1 MPLAD
6 LSSFPDV
13 VPVIPDSGLQFL
25 DFGITAGRD
34 QPMPERWGFFA
45 EDSWPLTGTDL
56 PVLVNREVAGQEV
69 SASGRVTCEVELRD
83 IEALFGEQWM
93 PLPLFRRDLSG
104 SFFRG
109 PTNWARV
116 FLHRLAAPSEGGH
129 THRVVVALDT
139 RLVPFIES
147 EAYVA
152 PSAADAKNGRPF
164 VLPSWRDPIDWY
176 LQEPWVRDWC
186 VETAKEM
193 VERRERALARGRPV
207 PSPTVEAV
215 QAWMAGEGKPMLHLA
230 AYRAYLDWLQ
240 SAGVLPSIV
249 VVDRTTEGLTAPID
263 VDLVLDLGNSRTCG
277 LLVEVDPGDIGSDI
291 TKAVSL
297 ALRDLSAPANV
308 YAEPFSSRIEFSRAS
323 FGRDHLS
330 LRSGLADRFAWPS
343 IVRVGPEA
351 TRLSGLRRGG
361 EGASGLSSP
370 KRYLWDEDP
379 RRDSWRFNSP
389 FIAGEQSDIAT
400 GVAFTTLV
408 NDLGEALHRVPTG
421 PGVPIEQSL
430 PSVRA
435 FYARRNL
442 MSFTLAE
449 IILQALCMMNSPAH
463 RLQREASGRLPR
475 RLRRLIM
482 TMPTA
487 MPLAE
492 RQILEQQAIS
502 ACELAY
508 MALGL
513 AELRPGPDGA
523 LAVHYAADVRRA
535 ADQPTRG
542 PEVRLK
548 WDEASATQAIY
559 LYTQIATTYSGDAL
573 AFFEAVRH
581 PVNRADPGM
590 ARSLR
595 IATLDVGGGT
605 TDLVITRLDVEGRGA
620 NVTVSPTQE
629 FREGFNLAGDDAVH
643 RVVREHVL
651 GPIRRHLAA
660 GPLGA
665 ERAEALLSRLFGGDR
680 TGMKAVEQLRRQQ
693 FAAQVATPVALAL
706 LSAYEAADVSDPPA
720 VERRTLASFF
730 AATEDGGG
738 VPEAPVDYV
747 NAEVQKAG
755 VADFDLRLV
764 ELPVDIPE
772 IDRTVRSVFL
782 EMLQTLGEMVW
793 RFRCDLM
800 LLSGRP
806 SRLPAVAA
814 ILRETACLSPT
825 RIVPL
830 HSFRVG
836 PWYPFRDAR
845 ATISDPKTTA
855 AVGAM
860 ICLLAE
866 GHLPNFNFR
875 SDLLK
880 PASTARFFGKLD
892 RNNRLL
898 KDDEFYSD
906 MKLEDPEWALPDTG
920 FEFRGPM
927 PLGFRQMAVD
937 WWPAS
942 RLYSLAYAEG
952 ADVGAL
958 QRRTPLQVHL
968 RRVMNGD
975 RRAAAGTRP
984 VDMFDFQSIVDREGR
999 GIDRRQLRLRLQTID
1014 NQAGYWLDTGVLLD
1028 Q

>member
-1 MPLAD
+1 MPVAD
-6 LSSFPDV
+6 LSSFPDI

-25 DFGITAGRD
+25 DFGVTVGRD
-34 QPMPERWGFFA
+34 QPMPERWGFYA
-45 EDSWPLTGTDL
+45 EPAWPLTGSEL
-56 PVLVNREVAGQEV
+56 PVLATREVAGE
-69 SASGRVTCEVELRD
+69 ATGSGRVTCEVELRD
-83 IEALFGEQWM
+83 IEALFADQWM

-116 FLHRLAAPSEGGH
+116 YLHRLATPTDAGH

-152 PSAADAKNGRPF
+152 PAAADAKNGRPF

-176 LQEPWVRDWC
+176 LQEAWVRDWC
-186 VETAKEM
+186 VEAAKEM

-207 PSPTVEAV
+207 PPPTVEAV
-215 QAWMAGEGKPMLHLA
+215 QAWMAEEGKPMLHLA
-230 AYRAYLDWLQ
+230 AYRAYLDWLH
-240 SAGVLPSIV
+240 STGVLPSIV
-249 VVDRTTEGLTAPID
+249 VVDRATEGLTAPID

-277 LLVEVDPGDIGSDI
+277 LLVEVDPGDIGTDI

-297 ALRDLSAPANV
+297 ALRDLSFPVNV

-330 LRSGLADRFAWPS
+330 LRSGLADRFSWPS

-351 TRLSGLRRGG
+351 TRLAGLRRGG
-361 EGASGLSSP
+361 EGSSGLSSP

-389 FIAGEQSDIAT
+389 FIQGEQSDIAT

-449 IILQALCMMNSPAH
+449 IILQALCMMNSAAH

-492 RQILEQQAIS
+492 RQILEQQAVS

-513 AELRPGPDGA
+513 AELQPGPDGA
-523 LAVHYAADVRRA
+523 PAVHYAPDVRRA
-535 ADQPTRG
+535 PGEPTRG

-559 LYTQIATTYSGDAL
+559 LYTQIAASYSGDAL

-581 PVNRADPGM
+581 PVNRDDPAM

-595 IATLDVGGGT
+595 LATLDIGGGT

-651 GPIRRHLAA
+651 GPIRRQLAD
-660 GPLGA
+660 GPLGS

-680 TGMKAVEQLRRQQ
+680 TGMKAIEQLRRQQ
-693 FAAQVATPVALAL
+693 FAAQVATSIALAL
-706 LSAYEAADVSDPPA
+706 LSAYEAADAGDPPA
-720 VERRTLASFF
+720 VERRTVASFF
-730 AATEDGGG
+730 DPASTDGL
-738 VPEAPVDYV
+738 PEAPIDYV
-747 NAEVQKAG
+747 NAEVRKAG
-755 VADFDLRLV
+755 VADFDLRAL
-764 ELPVDIPE
+764 ELPVDVAE

-793 RFRCDLM
+793 RYRCDLL

-814 ILRETACLSPT
+814 ILRESGCLSPT

-845 ATISDPKTTA
+845 ATIADPKTTA

-880 PASTARFFGKLD
+880 PASTARYFGKLD

-898 KDDEFYSD
+898 KADEFYAD
-906 MKLEDPEWALPDTG
+906 MKLEDPEWTLPDTG

-958 QRRTPLQVHL
+958 QRRTPLKVHL
-968 RRVMNGD
+968 RRVTGGD

-984 VDMFDFQSIVDREGR
+984 VDLFDFQSIEDRDGGR
-999 GIDRRQLRLRLQTID
+999 VDRRQLRLRLQTID

>member
-6 LSSFPDV
+6 LSTFHDV
-13 VPVIPDSGLQFL
+13 VPIIPDSGLQFL
-25 DFGITAGRD
+25 DFGVTVARD

-45 EDSWPLTGTDL
+45 EAAWPLTGSDL
-56 PVLVNREVAGQEV
+56 PVLVNREVAG
-69 SASGRVTCEVELRD
+69 AATGTGRVTCEVELRD

-116 FLHRLAAPSEGGH
+116 YLHRLAAPSDGGH
-129 THRVVVALDT
+129 THRIVVALDT
-139 RLVPFIES
+139 RQVPFIET

-152 PSAADAKNGRPF
+152 PSADDARNGRPF
-164 VLPSWRDPIDWY
+164 MLPAWRDPIDWY

-186 VETAKEM
+186 VEAAKDLL
-193 VERRERALARGRPV
+193 ERQERAAARGRPV
-207 PSPTVEAV
+207 ASPSLDAV
-215 QAWMAGEGKPMLHLA
+215 QAWMAEEGKPMLHLA

-249 VVDRTTEGLTAPID
+249 VVDRATEGLAAPID

-277 LLVEVDPGDIGSDI
+277 LLVEVDPGDLGTDI

-297 ALRDLSAPANV
+297 ALRDLSRPYNV
-308 YAEPFSSRIEFSRAS
+308 YGEPFSSRIEFSRAS
-323 FGRDHLS
+323 LGRDHLS
-330 LRSGLADRFAWPS
+330 LRSGLADRFSWPS

-351 TRLSGLRRGG
+351 ARLAGLRRGS

-389 FIAGEQSDIAT
+389 FMPGEQTDIAT

-435 FYARRNL
+435 LYARRNL

-463 RLQREASGRLPR
+463 RVRRPASERLPR
-475 RLRRLIM
+475 RLRRLII

-492 RQILEQQAIS
+492 RQILEQQAAA

-513 AELRPGPDGA
+513 ADLRPGPDGA
-523 LAVHYAADVRRA
+523 PAVHYGPDVRRVP
-535 ADQPTRG
+535 DEPTRG

-559 LYTQIATTYSGDAL
+559 LYTQIATTYSGDAT

-581 PVNRADPGM
+581 PVNRADPAM

-605 TDLVITRLDVEGRGA
+605 TDLVITRLDVDGRGA
-620 NVTVSPTQE
+620 NVTISPTQE
-629 FREGFNLAGDDAVH
+629 FREGFNLAGDDAVY

-651 GPIRRHLAA
+651 GPIRKALAD
-660 GPLGA
+660 GPLGG

-680 TGMKAVEQLRRQQ
+680 GDMKVIEQLRRQQ
-693 FAAQVATPVALAL
+693 FAAQVATPIALAL
-706 LSAYEAADVSDPPA
+706 LAAYEGSDLNDPPP
-720 VERRTLASFF
+720 VERRTVASFF
-730 AATEDGGG
+730 EADDGDGM
-738 VPEAPVDYV
+738 PDAPIDHV
-747 NAEVQKAG
+747 NAEVRKAG
-755 VADFDLRLV
+755 AADFDLRRI
-764 ELPVDIPE
+764 ELPVDVAE
-772 IDRTVRSVFL
+772 IDRTIRSVFL

-814 ILRETACLSPT
+814 ILRESACLPPT

-845 ATISDPKTTA
+845 ATIADPKTTA

-860 ICLLAE
+860 ICLLSE
-866 GHLPNFNFR
+866 GHLSNFNFR
-875 SDLLK
+875 
-880 PASTARFFGKLD
+880 
-892 RNNRLL
+892 
-898 KDDEFYSD
+898 
-906 MKLEDPEWALPDTG
+906 
-920 FEFRGPM
+920 
-927 PLGFRQMAVD
+927 
-937 WWPAS
+937 
-942 RLYSLAYAEG
+942 
-952 ADVGAL
+952 
-958 QRRTPLQVHL
+958 
-968 RRVMNGD
+968 
-975 RRAAAGTRP
+975 
-984 VDMFDFQSIVDREGR
+984 
-999 GIDRRQLRLRLQTID
+999 
-1014 NQAGYWLDTGVLLD
+1014 
-1028 Q
+1028 